1 MSKYTTEV
9 RFICEMAI
17 PLSEQGDYTDI
28 RKAIEAGRKRIF
40 TFNYDLFDPLYKP
53 VIETKFLRHFYTRE
67 IGQETVALWK
77 LKLEDKWTMLLPYY
91 NKLWETEL
99 LKFNPLYD
107 VDYTIYN
114 TGERTRNQNS
124 DTRENGELNRN
135 ENSLIDETGR
145 GTLTGTDTGESET
158 VFDGNVDRTAHG
170 VRDNRNTRDE
180 NLIDKFSDTPQGGLD
195 GVIDTDWLTN
205 ARQNV
210 NDIDGTD
217 YTVNDETEGTDTDNT
232 TNVTTSDSIS
242 RTTTDTKQTE
252 RNDRATVSNINS
264 IITDANFK
272 DIDDY
277 QRHVIGKMGT
287 KTYASMIKEFRDTFL
302 NIDRMFIN
310 EMNDLFMLIY

>member
-17 PLSEQGDYTDI
+17 PLSEQGDLTDVK
-28 RKAIEAGRKRIF
+28 KAIEAGRKRIF

-53 VIETKFLRHFYTRE
+53 VIETKFLRHYYVRE
-67 IGQETVALWK
+67 IGMETVGLWK
-77 LKLEDKWTMLLPYY
+77 LRLEDKWNMLLPYY

-107 VDYTIYN
+107 VDYTVYN
-114 TGERTRNQNS
+114 TGERMRNQNS

-135 ENSLIDETGR
+135 ENITVDETGK
-145 GTLTGTDTGESET
+145 GTLTGTNTGESET
-158 VFDGNVDRTAHG
+158 VFDGSSDRTAHG
-170 VRDNRNTRDE
+170 IRDNRNTRDE
-180 NLIDKFSDTPQGGLD
+180 NLIDKFSDTPQGGLN
-195 GVIDTDWLTN
+195 GVLDTDWLTN

-217 YTVNDETEGTDTDNT
+217 YTVNDENEGTNTDST
-232 TNVTTSDSIS
+232 TNITTSDTVNRAS
-242 RTTTDTKQTE
+242 TDSKQSEKTD
-252 RNDRATVSNINS
+252 NATVSNTNS
-264 IITDANFK
+264 IILDANIR

-277 QRHVIGKMGT
+277 QKHVIGKMST
-287 KTYASMIKEFRDTFL
+287 RTYASMIKEFRDTFL
-302 NIDRMFIN
+302 NIDKMFID